1 MILQVAALLGLLV
14 SPSLGLIGKC
24 SQPASDRTSIYDF
37 TLPNIFKTGSIN
49 FADLRGK
56 VVLVVN
62 VATYC
67 DHTPQFLGLN
77 ALQKEFGADLQ
88 IIGVPTDQ
96 FHYVSILCM
105 YLVQTPNREIISTYF
120 LFVYIRF
127 EKKISSIN
135 FIFRDKLQIY
145 IALQFLSSWWWCF
158 GGVPGEGVLFFLSF
172 LLYFFGGSIEL
183 SSLKRKKISLFA
195 ILFRQR
201 LIFPS

>member
-1 MILQVAALLGLLV
+1 MILQVATLLGLLV
-14 SPSLGLIGKC
+14 SPSLALIGKC

-96 FHYVSILCM
+96 FHYVSTCIL
-105 YLVQTPNREIISTYF
+105 YLYQVQGTCLHTY
-120 LFVYIRF
+120 VYKTVSF
-127 EKKISSIN
+127 FIN
-135 FIFRDKLQIY
+135 
-145 IALQFLSSWWWCF
+145 ALSC
-158 GGVPGEGVLFFLSF
+158 VLF
-172 LLYFFGGSIEL
+172 GSQI
-183 SSLKRKKISLFA
+183 
-195 ILFRQR
+195 
-201 LIFPS
+201 

>member
-1 MILQVAALLGLLV
+1 MILQVATLLGLLV
-14 SPSLGLIGKC
+14 SPSLALIGKC

-96 FHYVSILCM
+96 FHYVSTCIL
-105 YLVQTPNREIISTYF
+105 YLYHVHIPKREIRYLFTYICLQNVL
-120 LFVYIRF
+120 LFHKCAVMCSF
-127 EKKISSIN
+127 W
-135 FIFRDKLQIY
+135 
-145 IALQFLSSWWWCF
+145 IANIKQ
-158 GGVPGEGVLFFLSF
+158 
-172 LLYFFGGSIEL
+172 
-183 SSLKRKKISLFA
+183 
-195 ILFRQR
+195 
-201 LIFPS
+201 LIFSNF